1 MKYEIIPQEDTVLVT
16 ITDASKIDHLDMSE
30 EPPAGC
36 ILVQKGRA
44 DVLGQIDLEKMLS
57 NLNNCV
63 DLLQITY
70 NAVDSFHLQ
79 SRVQELSNQFIDAMN
94 FSSRAASEFQG
105 FAQDALEVCIYAYRF
120 LLSGKVEKAL
130 ELLTGNKSTAAEM
143 VKVSDKL
150 VKTYQGLT
158 DYTNSVLKS
167 VMDERADD
175 EKKREQT
182 KAMICELEGSVQAME
197 TLRESLSADIQ
208 QLDSEYRELQE
219 REIREDKRAF
229 GMQLAALILDS
240 IGSLVGMSHESMQ
253 SGKSDQD
260 GAAQESQLSS
270 AKDQAEREY
279 SENIARQTAIDSQIK
294 KIDSRIQRID
304 EVLDGELY
312 QGGANNAKA
321 DPNDPDARKTD
332 EELLQE
338 KQRMVDEKARLNQE
352 LNGLKG
358 RESVVKDTLKGLGV
372 AVDDISEKT
381 RAAAQEIQK
390 KADSLATRLKEVGK
404 KRDELKAVERK
415 NLMDLARDTA
425 KMKNMV
431 MDANSL
437 ESAVQCLVIAI
448 GCLRKVLAYLQEIK
462 LFWMN
467 VEVFCDNLANN
478 SNLTTMIAEEE
489 CTKFFKSRIFVTG
502 YLGLMAKWQ
511 ALRVVFDEYCIALN
525 QVSGRMCKTMQQSLS
540 ANRKDQW
547 ALARDMAKKLNTQL
561 NQMLSQGA
569 AAV

>member
-105 FAQDALEVCIYAYRF
+105 FAQDALEACIYAYRF

-197 TLRESLSADIQ
+197 TLRE
-208 QLDSEYRELQE
+208 
-219 REIREDKRAF
+219 IREDKRAF

-260 GAAQESQLSS
+260 GAAQESQPSS

-404 KRDELKAVERK
+404 KRDELKAMERK

-478 SNLTTMIAEEE
+478 NNLTTMIAEEE
-489 CTKFFKSRIFVTG
+489 CTKFFKSRIFVTS

-511 ALRVVFDEYCIALN
+511 ALRVVFDEYRIALN
-525 QVSGRMCKTMQQSLS
+525 QVSGRMCDTMQQSLS
-540 ANRKDQW
+540 ANREDQW
-547 ALARDMAKKLNTQL
+547 ALAHDMAKKLNTQL